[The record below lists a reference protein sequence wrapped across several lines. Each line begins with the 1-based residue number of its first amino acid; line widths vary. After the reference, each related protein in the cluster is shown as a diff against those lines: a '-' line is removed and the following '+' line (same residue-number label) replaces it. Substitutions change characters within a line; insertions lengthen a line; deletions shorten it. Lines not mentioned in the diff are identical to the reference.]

1 MVRKGVER
9 AGALPTVSLSS
20 KNNSTEKMSTSRLLA
35 LRSRLFRCTR
45 HGTTPHTSRACHA
58 YKHKPR
64 PASATPPLFSRSGA
78 LSHVL
83 LAMPNRLV
91 ATQNDGVRC
100 RGACLCLLTFLCVIP
115 PTYGARCIHI
125 STCDCTLTCLLLAPC
140 RARGAFFGGRQAD
153 FLHSGFLLF
162 CAACVC
168 RAFGGRQA
176 GT

>member
-9 AGALPTVSLSS
+9 AAGRHPPNCKRTIKKNSS
-20 KNNSTEKMSTSRLLA
+20 EKMSTSRLLA

-64 PASATPPLFSRSGA
+64 PASAPPPLFSRSGA

-83 LAMPNRLV
+83 LAMFNRLV

-100 RGACLCLLTFLCVIP
+100 RGACLCLL
-115 PTYGARCIHI
+115 
-125 STCDCTLTCLLLAPC
+125 
-140 RARGAFFGGRQAD
+140 AFFCASFHRRAVHPHATAHSRAFCLQHAGRAVLRQAD
-153 FLHSGFLLF
+153 FLRSGFLLF